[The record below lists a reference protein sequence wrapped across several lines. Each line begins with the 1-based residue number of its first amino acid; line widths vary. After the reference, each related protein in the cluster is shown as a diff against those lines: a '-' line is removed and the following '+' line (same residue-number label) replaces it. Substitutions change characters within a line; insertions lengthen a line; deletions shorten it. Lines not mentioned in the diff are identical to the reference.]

1 MENNRECFHCGGHPE
16 LLNSL
21 FHFLGDIDEA
31 SLSDEER
38 KIYVLYQ
45 EAQRLVH
52 ESWNRAGVPFARI
65 EELYGRPTGFRT
77 ERLVLAGA
85 GESMTANTQVACT
98 KLLGSLTEKR
108 LGTLHLHT
116 QPNAWFHFLSD
127 HVLTFAVF
135 PIDPVRTLVRT
146 TWLVHA
152 DAEEGKDYDLNK
164 LTEVWNATNHQDAQF
179 VEETQRGTASP
190 EYVPGPLSSTE
201 FMVDAF
207 HRWYDERMRIGLKI

>member
-1 MENNRECFHCGGHPE
+1 
-16 LLNSL
+16 
-21 FHFLGDIDEA
+21 
-31 SLSDEER
+31 
-38 KIYVLYQ
+38 
-45 EAQRLVH
+45 
-52 ESWNRAGVPFARI
+52 
-65 EELYGRPTGFRT
+65 
-77 ERLVLAGA
+77 
-85 GESMTANTQVACT
+85 MTVDTKVACT
-98 KLLGSLTEKR
+98 RLLGSLTEKR

-152 DAEEGKDYDLNK
+152 DAEEGKDYDLEK
-164 LTEVWNATNHQDAQF
+164 LTEVWNATNHQDAHF

-190 EYVPGPLSSTE
+190 EYVPGPLSATE

-207 HRWYDERMRIGLKI
+207 HRWYDERMRVGLKI